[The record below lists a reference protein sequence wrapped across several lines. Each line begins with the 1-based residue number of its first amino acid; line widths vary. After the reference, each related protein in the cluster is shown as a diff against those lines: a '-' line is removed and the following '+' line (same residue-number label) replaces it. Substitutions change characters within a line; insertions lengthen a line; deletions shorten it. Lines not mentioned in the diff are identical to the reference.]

1 MSVVCSNWA
10 GAAFA
15 QSAVPALD
23 DYVRSTAQLSTGQMA
38 DARNGRVVIKLLRI
52 ELGRD
57 VAVFGIVGIHVT
69 RAAYVAHLRDMK
81 SLIST
86 RAQRFGIIGDP
97 ATSAD
102 LRGMAMA
109 PSEWPGLESC
119 RVNHCDFKLPASS
132 MEQFARAVNW
142 AGPNAQSEVDSIM
155 RSDMKA
161 LVTAYRARGN
171 AAMPRYDDTN
181 SILAGDA
188 FGALLGQSQFLSQY
202 APAFRNFLANY
213 PADRPEGASD
223 VMYWSMDQITRLRP
237 TLTVNQMIVYVPAH
251 GIPFLARKQ
260 IYADH
265 YFEASLGVTAVFD
278 APDLAGGPGIY
289 LVIVR
294 RYRFDSLPGGFLNIR
309 GRARSALQK
318 LLSSDLE
325 QERKSSEGRAA
336 G

>member
-1 MSVVCSNWA
+1 MSWT
-10 GAAFA
+10 GTAFA
-15 QSAVPALD
+15 QSAVPALG
-23 DYVRSTAQLSTGQMA
+23 DYVRSTAQLSTGQID
-38 DARNGRVVIKLLRI
+38 DARNGRVVTKFLRT

-57 VAVFGIVGIHVT
+57 VAVFGMVGIHVT
-69 RAAYVAHLRDMK
+69 RAAYIAHLRNVK

-109 PSEWPGLESC
+109 PSEWPALESC

-132 MEQFARAVNW
+132 MEQFAHAVNW
-142 AGPNAQSEVDSIM
+142 SGPNAQSEVDSIM
-155 RSDMKA
+155 RSNMEA

-213 PADRPEGASD
+213 PSDRPEGATD
-223 VMYWSMDQITRLRP
+223 VMYWSMDQITHLRP
-237 TLTVNQMIVYVPAH
+237 TLTVNQLLVYVPAT
-251 GIPFLARKQ
+251 GIPFVARKQ

-265 YFEASLGVTAVFD
+265 YFEASLAVTAVFD
-278 APDLAGGPGIY
+278 APDLEGGPGIY
-289 LVIVR
+289 LVSVR

-309 GRARSALQK
+309 GRARNALQK
-318 LLSSDLE
+318 QLSSDLE
-325 QERKSSEGRAA
+325 KERKSSEARVAS
-336 G
+336 